1 MRSCSYLVVMSC
13 FVAVVLLSL
22 PAATAWAMPAPDSAT
37 QATSPLQQSLVAA
50 QQALFDAI
58 KKKDV
63 AYVSKAVADDFVLIT
78 TTGDAAGKDELAEAA
93 RGGALQAQPRMYNL
107 QAVPLSANAAILTYD
122 AVFTESK
129 PRYQHISSTWV
140 KDGDQWKLKF
150 QQSTP
155 NLFSLGD
162 E

>member
-1 MRSCSYLVVMSC
+1 MRSHY
-13 FVAVVLLSL
+13 FVGMFSL
-22 PAATAWAMPAPDSAT
+22 CALFVFLCAFALAAPTPDSAT
-37 QATSPLQQSLVAA
+37 QAQAASPLQQSLVAA

-63 AYVSKAVADDFVLIT
+63 AYVGKAVADDFVLIT
-78 TTGDAAGKDELAEAA
+78 TTGDAAGKDELLEAA
-93 RGGALQAQPRMYNL
+93 RDGALQAQPRMYNL
-107 QAVPLSANAAILTYD
+107 QAVPLSTDAAILTYD
-122 AVFTESK
+122 AVFPDNK
-129 PRYQHISSTWV
+129 PRYQHISSNWI